1 VENPTRLFEKKLRQ
15 RFVEVL
21 SLIAAIGL
29 CIGYTYVDLDAEMK
43 SVRQL
48 TLIFSVTGFVSA
60 FVASRYF
67 ARVAIGA
74 ILLTLS
80 GLTVTLLPVYLDGG
94 VQSPYVIWLVFAPL
108 LGGFLIGPRLAYLT
122 GGVGIIAVISK
133 GLVLDSLLSGL
144 APSHSLPLL
153 TLNLV
158 LAILASTLVA
168 KFTSTNMTRYRKGV
182 NGSME
187 ELSSKNF
194 ALEESD
200 ARFEDAMKLSQDAI
214 LIIDTNSDILVFN
227 PAAEALYG
235 VTADQVIGLPMPD
248 VVIPPNLRSAH
259 WTGFRN
265 YLRTG
270 EVNVI
275 GKTLRVQ
282 SIHADGT
289 EFTAELSVEEIQWG
303 KGRQFIAY
311 IRDLTENL
319 RLEAE
324 IEVQGK
330 KIAHKAR
337 LEALGTL
344 AGGVAHD
351 FNNLLMVIR
360 GYTEMLI
367 ERPDLGTDMRQQL
380 GEIEHAGN
388 RATEITQ
395 QLLAF
400 SRLDSALSEHVDISE
415 VVAKL
420 VDLLARVLPDAINLK
435 TKVEPSLWLVQSENA
450 QLEQALMNLIL
461 NAVDAMPKG
470 GTILLTADNVS
481 LDEDQAENIEGLHA
495 GDYGYIELAD
505 EGIGMDEETMEHIF
519 EPFYTSKAIGE
530 GTGLGLS
537 TAYGIVQKSGGNI
550 SVTSQPGVGT
560 TFKIYLPR
568 SLVMEAPSSSPTDA
582 LSDRTG
588 NHETILVVEDD
599 ASVRKLV
606 VRSLLKAGYRI
617 IEAKDGE
624 HGYELAVENSKEID
638 LVLTDLNMPRLG
650 GEMMIRRLQ
659 LTGHDFKVIYL
670 SGQPAHEIAVEISDQ
685 SMVINKP
692 FNLNR
697 LAAAVE
703 ELLQRS
709 S

>member
-1 VENPTRLFEKKLRQ
+1 
-15 RFVEVL
+15 
-21 SLIAAIGL
+21 
-29 CIGYTYVDLDAEMK
+29 
-43 SVRQL
+43 
-48 TLIFSVTGFVSA
+48 
-60 FVASRYF
+60 
-67 ARVAIGA
+67 
-74 ILLTLS
+74 
-80 GLTVTLLPVYLDGG
+80 
-94 VQSPYVIWLVFAPL
+94 
-108 LGGFLIGPRLAYLT
+108 
-122 GGVGIIAVISK
+122 
-133 GLVLDSLLSGL
+133 
-144 APSHSLPLL
+144 
-153 TLNLV
+153 
-158 LAILASTLVA
+158 
-168 KFTSTNMTRYRKGV
+168 
-182 NGSME
+182 
-187 ELSSKNF
+187 
-194 ALEESD
+194 
-200 ARFEDAMKLSQDAI
+200 
-214 LIIDTNSDILVFN
+214 
-227 PAAEALYG
+227 
-235 VTADQVIGLPMPD
+235 
-248 VVIPPNLRSAH
+248 
-259 WTGFRN
+259 
-265 YLRTG
+265 
-270 EVNVI
+270 
-275 GKTLRVQ
+275 
-282 SIHADGT
+282 
-289 EFTAELSVEEIQWG
+289 
-303 KGRQFIAY
+303 
-311 IRDLTENL
+311 
-319 RLEAE
+319 
-324 IEVQGK
+324 
-330 KIAHKAR
+330 
-337 LEALGTL
+337 
-344 AGGVAHD
+344 
-351 FNNLLMVIR
+351 MVIR

-367 ERPDLGTDMRQQL
+367 ERTDLGTDIRQQL

-395 QLLAF
+395 QLLTF
-400 SRLDSALSEHVDISE
+400 SRLDSVLSEHVDIPE

-481 LDEDQAENIEGLHA
+481 LDEDQAMNIDGLYA

-519 EPFYTSKAIGE
+519 DPFYTSKAIGE

-568 SLVMEAPSSSPTDA
+568 SLIMEAPSSSPTDS

-617 IEAKDGE
+617 IEAEDGE
-624 HGYELAVENSKEID
+624 HGYELAVQNSKEIK

-659 LTGHDFKVIYL
+659 LTGHNFKVIYL